1 MGMVASR
8 HAADSPRA
16 SDGLLTGGGR
26 AGICLL
32 PTFCDIPRWAVARR
46 RTCHGRETDTPR
58 AYHRRFPY
66 GRATGGTRACLRASD
81 GRASVRLGQA
91 QTCQDGRRQIARHT
105 DWKRTGGALGITR
118 VDACAPFGF
127 GLRRIFPPK
136 AFAFFGTST
145 TNTHNGLHTDARRT
159 FPIAQAPH
167 RARRSPRALIK
178 SIDKANEEDSGFRRS
193 PFYCIASPEETPIP
207 SVPDLLAK
215 RINLLAI

>member
-1 MGMVASR
+1 MCR
-8 HAADSPRA
+8 
-16 SDGLLTGGGR
+16 
-26 AGICLL
+26 
-32 PTFCDIPRWAVARR
+32 
-46 RTCHGRETDTPR
+46 
-58 AYHRRFPY
+58 
-66 GRATGGTRACLRASD
+66 
-81 GRASVRLGQA
+81 
-91 QTCQDGRRQIARHT
+91 DGRRQIARHT

-178 SIDKANEEDSGFRRS
+178 SAHKQKETPALSGVSFFNSRRS
-193 PFYCIASPEETPIP
+193 SLLKAEPHFPSILSYEGNLRLLLDMAFAFHHVCAFEE
-207 SVPDLLAK
+207 SRKCRA
-215 RINLLAI
+215 

>member
-1 MGMVASR
+1 MWMSARPQSAMGMVASR

-16 SDGLLTGGGR
+16 SDGLLTDGRR
-26 AGICLL
+26 AGIRLM

-81 GRASVRLGQA
+81 GRATGGLRSDLDKPRRAKMGGGRLRG
-91 QTCQDGRRQIARHT
+91 T
-105 DWKRTGGALGITR
+105 RTGGALGITR

-167 RARRSPRALIK
+167 RACRSPRALIK
-178 SIDKANEEDSGFRRS
+178 SPR
-193 PFYCIASPEETPIP
+193 
-207 SVPDLLAK
+207 
-215 RINLLAI
+215 

>member
-1 MGMVASR
+1 LWTSARPPSAMGMVASR

-16 SDGLLTGGGR
+16 H
-26 AGICLL
+26 
-32 PTFCDIPRWAVARR
+32 
-46 RTCHGRETDTPR
+46 HGRITDFTR
-58 AYHRRFPY
+58 
-66 GRATGGTRACLRASD
+66 TGD

-178 SIDKANEEDSGFRRS
+178 SSGKAKK
-193 PFYCIASPEETPIP
+193 ETPALSGVSFFFSEEGLIP
-207 SVPDLLAK
+207 SVFDLLAK
-215 RINLLAI
+215 RINLLAV

>member
-1 MGMVASR
+1 MCR
-8 HAADSPRA
+8 
-16 SDGLLTGGGR
+16 
-26 AGICLL
+26 
-32 PTFCDIPRWAVARR
+32 
-46 RTCHGRETDTPR
+46 
-58 AYHRRFPY
+58 
-66 GRATGGTRACLRASD
+66 
-81 GRASVRLGQA
+81 
-91 QTCQDGRRQIARHT
+91 DGRRQIARHT

-178 SIDKANEEDSGFRRS
+178 SRDKAKGNPGLRRGFLFAVRFSSLRFRNRPIS
-193 PFYCIASPEETPIP
+193 WSFGFSIRFFRQHKLWTSTLGFMHHGMTIRLFWNQKPET
-207 SVPDLLAK
+207 
-215 RINLLAI
+215 RN